1 MTQDMMTLRA
11 LLEKSSDA
19 DLLREMIG
27 FTAERLMALEVEG
40 LTGAAHGERSAD
52 RITHRNGY
60 RDRSWETRAGTV
72 ELKIPKLRK
81 GSYFPGFLEPRRMAE
96 KALAAVI
103 QEAYIQGVS
112 TRSVDDLVQAMG
124 MSGVS
129 KSQVSRLCG
138 EIDDKVNGFLDRSLE
153 GDWPYLWLDATYV
166 KVRQTGRIVSVAVT
180 VAVAV
185 NDQGRREVLGMTIGA
200 SEAETFWT
208 EFLRSR
214 ARRGLR
220 GVKLV
225 ISDDHKGLKATAT
238 RILGATWQRCR
249 VHFARNLLAHAGRQG
264 RRVVSAFVATA
275 FAQEDADSAKV
286 QWRQVAD
293 QLRPKVP
300 KLAVLMDEAEHD
312 VLAYMSF
319 PREHRQKL
327 HSTNPIERLHAE
339 APCRGQ
345 ASHQRRRYLSQR
357 SRHHTARRRHPSRA
371 ERRVGRLKEIHDAGS
386 RTLRFACEELAL
398 HHRRTNVVGIFP
410 NEAAITRLVGAILLE
425 QNDEWGRL
433 KEIHDA
439 GIHRSAERWCPHH
452 AAHRGS
458 LNVPA
463 QAAVVETVG
472 SLRLVAV
479 APAPEGALR
488 DTQNLLRLRLAQAT
502 PMGAPVN
509 LLELHQSQSLY
520 LLRSTD
526 LLPPW
531 LGGVLKPDRSS
542 GT

>member
-1 MTQDMMTLRA
+1 M
-11 LLEKSSDA
+11 
-19 DLLREMIG
+19 
-27 FTAERLMALEVEG
+27 
-40 LTGAAHGERSAD
+40 
-52 RITHRNGY
+52 
-60 RDRSWETRAGTV
+60 
-72 ELKIPKLRK
+72 
-81 GSYFPGFLEPRRMAE
+81 
-96 KALAAVI
+96 
-103 QEAYIQGVS
+103 
-112 TRSVDDLVQAMG
+112 
-124 MSGVS
+124 
-129 KSQVSRLCG
+129 
-138 EIDDKVNGFLDRSLE
+138 
-153 GDWPYLWLDATYV
+153 

-185 NDQGRREVLGMTIGA
+185 NDQGRREVLGVAIGA

-208 EFLRSR
+208 EFLRSL

-225 ISDDHKGLKATAT
+225 ISDDHKGLKAAAT

-339 APCRGQ
+339 VQ
-345 ASHQRRRYLSQR
+345 ASHQR
-357 SRHHTARRRHPSRA
+357 PS
-371 ERRVGRLKEIHDAGS
+371 VS
-386 RTLRFACEELAL
+386 
-398 HHRRTNVVGIFP
+398 FP
-410 NEAAITRLVGAILLE
+410 TKPPSPRLVGAILLE
-425 QNDEWGRL
+425 QNDEWAVL

-439 GIHRSAERWCPHH
+439 GINRSAERWCPHH

-463 QAAVVETVG
+463 LTAGSRVE
-472 SLRLVAV
+472 RN
-479 APAPEGALR
+479 AL
-488 DTQNLLRLRLAQAT
+488 T
-502 PMGAPVN
+502 PRARG
-509 LLELHQSQSLY
+509 H
-520 LLRSTD
+520 
-526 LLPPW
+526 
-531 LGGVLKPDRSS
+531 DRSS
-542 GT
+542 SPACGPRKFGPLSVYHHSSHAMPSS

>member
-40 LTGAAHGERSAD
+40 LTGAGHGERSAD

-81 GSYFPGFLEPRRMAE
+81 GSHFPGFLEPRRMAE

-124 MSGVS
+124 MSGAS

-138 EIDDKVNGFLDRSLE
+138 EIDDKVNGFLDRPLE

-185 NDQGRREVLGMTIGA
+185 KDQGRREVLGVAIGA

-208 EFLRSR
+208 EFLRSL

-225 ISDDHKGLKATAT
+225 ISDDHKGLKAAAT
-238 RILGATWQRCR
+238 RILGATWQRCRVHFARNLLAHAGRQGRRVVSAFLASATWQRCR

-275 FAQEDADSAKV
+275 FAQEDADSAKA

-339 APCRGQ
+339 
-345 ASHQRRRYLSQR
+345 
-357 SRHHTARRRHPSRA
+357 
-371 ERRVGRLKEIHDAGS
+371 VK
-386 RTLRFACEELAL
+386 
-398 HHRRTNVVGIFP
+398 RRTNVVGIFP
-410 NEAAITRLVGAILLE
+410 NEAAIARLVGAILLE
-425 QNDEWGRL
+425 QNDEWAVSRRYMTLESIAPLSDGVPITL
-433 KEIHDA
+433 
-439 GIHRSAERWCPHH
+439 PTV
-452 AAHRGS
+452 AA
-458 LNVPA
+458 
-463 QAAVVETVG
+463 
-472 SLRLVAV
+472 
-479 APAPEGALR
+479 
-488 DTQNLLRLRLAQAT
+488 
-502 PMGAPVN
+502 
-509 LLELHQSQSLY
+509 
-520 LLRSTD
+520 
-526 LLPPW
+526 
-531 LGGVLKPDRSS
+531 
-542 GT
+542 